1 MVNIKKFIIVTLITC
16 LTISC
21 IKKEQKQNIE
31 GQIIELINQ
40 NKIDEALLKIDEQL
54 KIKKTDDLL
63 YLKASSL
70 SMKAG
75 IDIYALFPLLKIKIF
90 DFAISQWSQ
99 NREFQKKAMAQKM
112 SIGISNEDIDDKI
125 NSDLNNSEN
134 YVPVDKDSIKYLIE
148 GQYLQ
153 ETYSKDKLFC
163 TVELIVNR
171 TDIIKEMYAYNIV
184 KIDSEDECLKIQAG
198 SKLNISPETE
208 DKIRE
213 SLVVE
218 DYRQWFIRKKDQ
230 NRKSSYLKLMGTFST
245 LIDMI
250 PMISKIPK
258 INISGFSNLDEAQ
271 AIPSDIRSRLKN
283 TEDEL
288 SEKVRKQLMMIS
300 ALKIVS
306 HIKNAFDFD
315 KIKSPMDF
323 ICASND
329 EAAEEIIATQK
340 DVLYL
345 VNTINDQELINK
357 NKELFE
363 ELKIKFEKLLNLEN
377 KNPELKFLRIKKL
390 SEEFLRSKIENC
402 E

>member
-99 NREFQKKAMAQKM
+99 NREFQKKSMAQKM

-134 YVPVDKDSIKYLIE
+134 YVPVDKESIKYLIE
-148 GQYLQ
+148 GQYLR

-171 TDIIKEMYAYNIV
+171 TDIIKEMYDYNYAYNIV

-230 NRKSSYLKLMGTFST
+230 NRKSSYLKLMAHFG
-245 LIDMI
+245 
-250 PMISKIPK
+250 P
-258 INISGFSNLDEAQ
+258 
-271 AIPSDIRSRLKN
+271 
-283 TEDEL
+283 
-288 SEKVRKQLMMIS
+288 
-300 ALKIVS
+300 
-306 HIKNAFDFD
+306 
-315 KIKSPMDF
+315 
-323 ICASND
+323 
-329 EAAEEIIATQK
+329 
-340 DVLYL
+340 
-345 VNTINDQELINK
+345 
-357 NKELFE
+357 
-363 ELKIKFEKLLNLEN
+363 
-377 KNPELKFLRIKKL
+377 
-390 SEEFLRSKIENC
+390 
-402 E
+402 